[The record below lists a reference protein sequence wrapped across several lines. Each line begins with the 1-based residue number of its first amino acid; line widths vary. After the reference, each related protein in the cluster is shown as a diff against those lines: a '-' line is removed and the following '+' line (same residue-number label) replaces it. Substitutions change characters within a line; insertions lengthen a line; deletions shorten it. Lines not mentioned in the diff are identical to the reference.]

1 VDAGGLVVREGD
13 RVAATGRLVRN
24 ELGDWFEPAM
34 WIAEPGGLER
44 RVRPVWRGAVRVAG
58 ADFDAVARRFEQDG
72 LVEGWAAVTGTWSAE
87 QLRAERQDPP
97 VRTPAAHARWA
108 APPCPPPPG
117 GWPVTGRRGDVEL
130 SYDLG
135 DLAETGAATA
145 ITLFHPGPDQAV
157 LVIAA
162 ADPAAVEAR
171 LRPQLG
177 ASLCVVPSRWTKDQ
191 LDAVRGHLGQRWQQ
205 WNLLQLGPRHGE
217 DGQPRIAASLARVLP
232 EIAAWAT
239 SLPPGIVAL
248 EPWLTRQEMTEDMT
262 PEPPAARPQAP
273 HNR

>member
-1 VDAGGLVVREGD
+1 VDADGLVVRDGD

-24 ELGDWFEPAM
+24 DLGDWLEPVG
-34 WIAEPGGLER
+34 WSWGEGGLER
-44 RVRPVWRGAVRVAG
+44 RVRPVSRAAVRVAG
-58 ADFDAVARRFEQDG
+58 ADFDAVTNRFEKDG
-72 LVEGWAAVTGTWSAE
+72 LVEGWAAVTGTWSGE
-87 QLRAERQDPP
+87 QLRAERQDAP
-97 VRTPAAHARWA
+97 VRTPAAHPQWG

-117 GWPVTGRRGDVEL
+117 GWPVTERRGDIEL

-145 ITLFHPGPDQAV
+145 RALFHPGPDQAV

-191 LDAVRGHLGQRWQQ
+191 LDAVRDHLGQRFQQ
-205 WNLLQLGPRHGE
+205 WNLLQLGPRNGE
-217 DGQPRIAASLARVLP
+217 DGQPYIAAILGRVLL
-232 EIAAWAT
+232 EIAAWAA
-239 SLPPGIVAL
+239 SLPPGILTL
-248 EPWLTRQEMTEDMT
+248 EPWLTRQEMTEG
-262 PEPPAARPQAP
+262 
-273 HNR
+273 HNS

>member
-13 RVAATGRLVRN
+13 RVAAAGRLVRN
-24 ELGDWFEPAM
+24 EMGDWLEPVG
-34 WIAEPGGLER
+34 WSWGEGGMER
-44 RVRPVWRGAVRVAG
+44 RVRPVWRGAVPVAG
-58 ADFDAVARRFEQDG
+58 ADFDAVPRRFEKDG
-72 LVEGWAAVTGTWSAE
+72 LVEGWATVTGTWSGE
-87 QLRAERQDPP
+87 QLRAERQDAP
-97 VRTPAAHARWA
+97 VRTPAAHPQRDV
-108 APPCPPPPG
+108 PPCPPPPG
-117 GWPVTGRRGDVEL
+117 GWPVTRRRGDVEL

-145 ITLFHPGPDQAV
+145 RTLFHPVPDQAV

-205 WNLLQLGPRHGE
+205 WNLLQFGPRHGE
-217 DGQPRIAASLARVLP
+217 DGQPYIAARLVRVLP

-248 EPWLTRQEMTEDMT
+248 EPWLTRQEMTET
-262 PEPPAARPQAP
+262 
-273 HNR
+273 